1 MLLYSFLKTI
11 TNREVTIELKNDLKI
26 VGVLKSVDQFH
37 NIRIDDIQVLNLE
50 QYPHLAAV
58 RSLFIRGPSIRYAYL
73 PKDAVDTDL
82 LQEASR
88 REDLKTKT
96 MVDF

>member
-1 MLLYSFLKTI
+1 MLLYSFLKTM
-11 TNREVTIELKNDLKI
+11 TDRELTIELKNDLKI
-26 VGVLKSVDQFH
+26 KGTLKTVDQFH
-37 NIRIDDIQVLNLE
+37 NIRIDDIQVLNPE

-82 LQEASR
+82 LQEAAR
-88 REDLKTKT
+88 REAAQARTT
-96 MVDF
+96 VE